1 MNKQIDKII
10 IDALHEDIP
19 TIDVTTDNLFTNEIS
34 EGYFI
39 AKESGI
45 LSGVKVMKRVF
56 ELVDENVYVKVL
68 NHDSEEVEKGD
79 IIALISGLSKSILKG
94 ERVALNLMQRMS
106 GIATLTNSF
115 VKEITNVTTKILD
128 TRKTTPNL
136 RVIEK
141 MAVIH
146 GGGINHRF
154 SLSDQVMIKD
164 NHIKAAKSI
173 TNAVNIVKSKIDP
186 KIKIEVEVENFEQ
199 FLEAVATECDIIM
212 LDNMDNDLTSKCVI
226 ENNGRKLIEASGNM
240 VLSRIKEVSETN
252 VDFISVGA
260 LTHSYKAMD
269 ISLKFNN

>member
-1 MNKQIDKII
+1 MDERIIKII
-10 IDALHEDIP
+10 NDALHEDIP
-19 TIDVTTDNLFTNEIS
+19 TIDITTDNLFSDEVS

-39 AKESGI
+39 AKENGI
-45 LSGVKVMKRVF
+45 LSGVKVMQEVF
-56 ELVDENVYVKVL
+56 NIIDKDVYIKVL
-68 NHDSEEVEKGD
+68 NSDSELVEKGD
-79 IIALISGLSKSILKG
+79 IIALISGSTKSILKG

-106 GIATLTNSF
+106 GIATLTKSF
-115 VKEITNVTTKILD
+115 VNEITNGKTKILD

-141 MAVIH
+141 MAVLD

-164 NHIKAAKSI
+164 NHIKSAKSI
-173 TNAVNIVKSKIDP
+173 TNAVNIIKSKVHSS
-186 KIKIEVEVENFEQ
+186 IKIEVEVENYEQ
-199 FLEAVATECDIIM
+199 FIEALSTKCDIIM
-212 LDNMDNDLTSKCVI
+212 LDNMSNELMTRCVKK
-226 ENNGRKLIEASGNM
+226 NNGLKLLEASGNM
-240 VLSRIKEVSETN
+240 VLHRIKEVSETN